1 MALLEANSI
10 NITGEKSIKKQMQM
24 QDKDLNLDKIQ
35 PKYHPSIQKILII
48 MKFKLVN
55 KYYHHSRTY
64 TSTKGQREKQVKTV
78 LGQSQQNTCK
88 CWLMKKQMES

>member
-1 MALLEANSI
+1 MTLLEANSI
-10 NITGEKSIKKQMQM
+10 NISGEKSIKKQMQM

-35 PKYHPSIQKILII
+35 PKHHPCIQKILII

-55 KYYHHSRTY
+55 KYYHHH

-88 CWLMKKQMES
+88 C